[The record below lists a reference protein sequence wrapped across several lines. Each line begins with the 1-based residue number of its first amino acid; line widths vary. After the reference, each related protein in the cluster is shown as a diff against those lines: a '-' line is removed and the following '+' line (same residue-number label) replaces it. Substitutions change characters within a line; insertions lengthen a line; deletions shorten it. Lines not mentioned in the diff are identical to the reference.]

1 LRNRRIIGGVLATV
15 IVAVVAIVAVVVA
28 SSKTAST
35 TPKAASTAA
44 STAQKAASTTASN
57 RPHPSP
63 TTTGPATFSGPDGEE
78 ARWVVQEN
86 DKPGTT
92 AWEIHG
98 SHVGITGFASQVYAQ
113 QGEQVTLYVSTT
125 GPSFRA
131 QAFRM
136 GYYQGRGGRLIWTS
150 PTQAG
155 QHQPGCPVTRGINM
169 VACDNWRPS
178 LTFTVTSAWVQG
190 DYLIKLEGPGNR
202 QSYVPLTIWDP
213 ASTATYVIKN
223 DVFTWQA
230 WNFYGGYDYYQG
242 LGSCPPDTY
251 PICNRAR
258 VVSYDRPYAA
268 ENGSGN
274 FLDLEYPLV
283 RWAEQHG
290 LDVTYAT
297 DLTVQ
302 ADPGYLLKHKV
313 LLSLGHDECWSLTE
327 RQAAVAAYD
336 HGVNIVFFAASPV
349 LRHVRTQASP
359 LGPDRELVDYRDSAD
374 DPLDGKGN
382 PRQVTGN
389 EWSNPP
395 ASWPEYDFVGDT
407 YAGFLEPGLH
417 VGFKVADASAWVF
430 DGTGLHNGE
439 VVPGVVASDVDKFDL
454 TYGQPADDQLFGHSP
469 IPVNL
474 GQTSIGAFYS
484 DMTYYT
490 NASTGAGV
498 LDSGTNNW
506 IPALD
511 GRSGCRPG
519 GVCEATIVQQMTGN
533 ILRLFG
539 QGPAARR
546 QPSTPNWRQV
556 TGQ

>member
-1 LRNRRIIGGVLATV
+1 VSPNRLVLATALLLAAT
-15 IVAVVAIVAVVVA
+15 VAGCSHPHQAPRAISPGPAPGTKGA
-28 SSKTAST
+28 TG
-35 TPKAASTAA
+35 
-44 STAQKAASTTASN
+44 TTAS
-57 RPHPSP
+57 
-63 TTTGPATFSGPDGEE
+63 GPATFPGPDGVQ
-78 ARWVVQEN
+78 ARWVIEEN
-86 DKPGTT
+86 DQPGTT

-98 SHVGITGFASQVYAQ
+98 AHAGISGFASLVYAQ
-113 QGEQVTLYVSTT
+113 QGQRVTLYVSTT
-125 GPSFRA
+125 GRTFRA

-136 GYYQGRGGRLIWTS
+136 GYYQGRGARLIWTS
-150 PTQAG
+150 AQVAG
-155 QHQPGCPVTRGINM
+155 KDQPGCPVTPGINM
-169 VACDNWRPS
+169 VACDNWSPS
-178 LTFTVTSAWVQG
+178 LTFDVTAAFVQG
-190 DYLIKLEGPGNR
+190 DYLIKLVGPGNR

-242 LGSCPPDTY
+242 LGSCPPGVY

-274 FLDLEYPLV
+274 FLGLEYPLV

-302 ADPGYLLKHKV
+302 EHPGYLLKHRV
-313 LLSLGHDECWSLTE
+313 LLSLGHDECWSLGE
-327 RQAAVAAYD
+327 REAAVKAYD
-336 HGVNIVFFAASPV
+336 AGVNIVFFAASPV

-359 LGPDRELVDYRDSAD
+359 LGADRELVDYRDSAA
-374 DPLDGKGN
+374 DPLDGHGH
-382 PRQVTGN
+382 PLQVTGN

-395 ASWPEYDFVGDT
+395 SSWPEYSFVGDT

-417 VGFKVADASAWVF
+417 VGFRVADASAWVF
-430 DGTGLHNGE
+430 AGTGLRDGE
-439 VVPGVVASDVDKFDL
+439 VIPGVIASDVDKFDQA
-454 TYGQPADDQLFGHSP
+454 YGQPADDQIFGHSA
-469 IPVNL
+469 IPADL
-474 GQTSIGAFYS
+474 GQTSIGAFFS

-498 LDSGTNNW
+498 LDTGTNNW
-506 IPALD
+506 IPALGD
-511 GRSGCRPG
+511 RTGCHPG
-519 GVCEATIVQQMTGN
+519 GICESAMVQRITGN

-539 QGPAARR
+539 QGAAARIR
-546 QPSTPNWRQV
+546 PSVPNWRQV

>member
-1 LRNRRIIGGVLATV
+1 LPNKVVIGA
-15 IVAVVAIVAVVVA
+15 VAVTALVAAGVITGIALHV
-28 SSKTAST
+28 SS
-35 TPKAASTAA
+35 TPHAASPKPAPRRVIPRA
-44 STAQKAASTTASN
+44 SASASVSAN
-57 RPHPSP
+57 P
-63 TTTGPATFSGPDGEE
+63 GPATFSGPDGVQ
-78 ARWVVQEN
+78 ARWVIQEN

-98 SHVGITGFASQVYAQ
+98 SHSGITGFASQVYAQ
-113 QGEQVTLYVSTT
+113 AGQRVTLYVSTS

-136 GYYQGRGGRLIWTS
+136 GYYHGKGGRLVWTS
-150 PTQAG
+150 PAVTG
-155 QHQPGCPVTRGINM
+155 QNQPRCPVKAGVNM

-178 LTFTVTSAWVQG
+178 LTFTVTQAFVQG

-202 QSYVPLTIWDP
+202 QGYVPLTVWDP

-242 LGSCPPDTY
+242 LGSCPPVSY

-258 VVSYDRPYAA
+258 IVSYDRPYAA

-274 FLDLEYPLV
+274 FLGLEYPLV
-283 RWAEQHG
+283 NWAEQHG

-302 ADPGYLLKHKV
+302 EHPGYLLRHKV
-313 LLSLGHDECWSLTE
+313 LLSLGHDECWSLAE
-327 RQAAVAAYD
+327 RQAAVAAYNR
-336 HGVNIVFFAASPV
+336 GINIVFFAASPV

-359 LGPDRELVDYRDSAD
+359 LGQDRELVDYRDSAA

-382 PRQVTGN
+382 PLQVTGN

-395 ASWPEYDFVGDT
+395 SSWPEYDFVGDT

-430 DGTGLHNGE
+430 AGTGLRNGQ
-439 VVPGVVASDVDKFDL
+439 VVPGVVASDVDKFDEL
-454 TYGQPADDQLFGHSP
+454 YGQPANDQIFGHSP
-469 IPVNL
+469 IPAGL
-474 GQTSIGAFYS
+474 GQTSIGAFFS

-490 NASTGAGV
+490 SAATGAGV
-498 LDSGTNNW
+498 LDTGTNNW

-511 GRSGCRPG
+511 GRSGCHPG
-519 GVCEATIVQQMTGN
+519 GICEATMVQRITGN
-533 ILRLFG
+533 IFRLFG
-539 QGPAARR
+539 QGPAARL
-546 QPSTPNWRQV
+546 QPSVANWRQV